1 MLKPAHRAREPGFWG
16 RLPLLLAMLAIAV
29 QALVLQPH
37 AHVASPGQHE
47 ISAVSGH
54 AADSALAACAICQTA
69 ASARVFTAPPA
80 IILPTRTHTL
90 AHAPF
95 AADQSV
101 TRTPMMAWRS
111 RAPPS
116 ALS

>member
-1 MLKPAHRAREPGFWG
+1 MLTSAHRAREPGLWG
-16 RLPLLLAMLAIAV
+16 RLPLLLAMLAIAM

-37 AHVASPGQHE
+37 AHATAPGQHE
-47 ISAVSGH
+47 ISAVSSH
-54 AADSALAACAICQTA
+54 AADSALTACAICQTA

-80 IILPTRTHTL
+80 LALTARDHAM
-90 AHAPF
+90 AHAPQ

-101 TRTPMMAWRS
+101 TRTPLMAWRS